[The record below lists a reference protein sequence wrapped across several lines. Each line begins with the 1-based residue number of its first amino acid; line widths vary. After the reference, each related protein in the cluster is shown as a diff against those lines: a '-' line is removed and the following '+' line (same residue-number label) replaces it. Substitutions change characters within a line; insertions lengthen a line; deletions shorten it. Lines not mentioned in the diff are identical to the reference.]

1 MSFIRELKRRN
12 VIRVAIAYAAVS
24 WLLIQVVET
33 LFPVYGLSDAAIRT
47 VVTILAV
54 GLIPVLIIA
63 WVFELT
69 PEGLKRDEDVDRD
82 QSIAHLAGRKLDFMI
97 IAVLVVALGFF
108 AVDKWVLDPPSIP
121 AHQWEASIA
130 VLPFIYISDEPENN
144 SFAAGLSEEIL
155 NLLARVSSL
164 KVIGRESIRKFME
177 TNGDI
182 NDIGEKLGVKTVLQ
196 GSVRISGD
204 RVRIAAQLTD
214 ISDGSYVW
222 NENYDRMLTDIFAVQ
237 EEVAAAI
244 IDALQIHVVE
254 VPTRKR
260 PTESS
265 EAYVLFLRARVLLDA
280 QRGRQAIPLLLQAT
294 ELDPNFAEA
303 NELLAYS
310 YWQQGGTSFPLAESQ
325 TLTNEAAAK
334 TLAINPDLTF
344 AQALFQLSNTEN
356 PADWR
361 ALETIERAWREQ
373 PNSSER
379 LRLLF
384 YELTARGY
392 VSDAHRVALQF
403 VELQP
408 LSPVAHYSLG
418 ESLVALGKTS
428 EALSPL
434 KLALELDNAFASWF
448 VPVFYLAV
456 GRDESAI
463 AHYEAELERAGI
475 SDTSW
480 VRDLVTAAR
489 DPVSGKA
496 YLDSHIPR
504 ILASLPEDQAFHW
517 QDTLNLWYLAFG
529 FIDHQ
534 YKNIFAAGPNGKI
547 WTPAKV
553 DVWLGTI
560 FRRVGFTADPRYLEV
575 AELLSIVD
583 VWEQRGPPDFC
594 ENVSNQWVC
603 E

>member
-1 MSFIRELKRRN
+1 
-12 VIRVAIAYAAVS
+12 
-24 WLLIQVVET
+24 
-33 LFPVYGLSDAAIRT
+33 
-47 VVTILAV
+47 
-54 GLIPVLIIA
+54 
-63 WVFELT
+63 
-69 PEGLKRDEDVDRD
+69 
-82 QSIAHLAGRKLDFMI
+82 
-97 IAVLVVALGFF
+97 
-108 AVDKWVLDPPSIP
+108 
-121 AHQWEASIA
+121 
-130 VLPFIYISDEPENN
+130 
-144 SFAAGLSEEIL
+144 
-155 NLLARVSSL
+155 
-164 KVIGRESIRKFME
+164 ME
-177 TNGDI
+177 TNDDI
-182 NDIGEKLGVKTVLQ
+182 NYIGEELGVKTVLQ

-214 ISDGSYVW
+214 ISDGSYMW
-222 NENYDRMLTDIFAVQ
+222 TENYDRMLTDIFAVQ

-244 IDALQIHVVE
+244 IGALQIHVVE
-254 VPTRKR
+254 VPTRKQ
-260 PTESS
+260 PTENS

-280 QRGRQAIPLLLQAT
+280 QQGREAISLLLQAT
-294 ELDPNFAEA
+294 ALDPNFAEA

-310 YWQQGGTSFPLAESQ
+310 YWQQGGTSIPAAESQ
-325 TLTNEAAAK
+325 RLANEAAAK

-344 AQALFQLSNTEN
+344 AQALFQLSATEN
-356 PADWR
+356 RADWR
-361 ALETIERAWREQ
+361 ALELLERAWREQ

-392 VSDAHRVALQF
+392 VSDAHRIALQF

-408 LSPVAHYSLG
+408 LSTVAHYSLG
-418 ESLVALGKTS
+418 ESLVALGKTN
-428 EALSPL
+428 EALPSL
-434 KLALELDNAFASWF
+434 QLALELDNAFASWF
-448 VPVFYLAV
+448 VPMFYLAV

-475 SDTSW
+475 SDSSW

-504 ILASLPEDQAFHW
+504 VLASLPEEYVFEW
-517 QDTLNLWYLAFG
+517 QDWLSLWYLAFG
-529 FIDHQ
+529 FIDHK
-534 YKNIFAAGPNGKI
+534 YENIFAAGPNRKI
-547 WTPAKV
+547 WSAAEV

-575 AELLSIVD
+575 AELLGIVD

-594 ENVSNQWVC
+594 EKLDGEWVC